1 MESEE
6 RREAR
11 PSQSRDCRK
20 CCSIESAE
28 QREVQFSKQRERDKT
43 QRTTQFTAQWEG
55 LAAAKTASG
64 SGMQRRDRRWH
75 LRL

>member
-11 PSQSRDCRK
+11 LSQGRDCDRE

-28 QREVQFSKQRERDKT
+28 QREVQFLKQRERD
-43 QRTTQFTAQWEG
+43 RTWCATQFTAQ
-55 LAAAKTASG
+55 
-64 SGMQRRDRRWH
+64 
-75 LRL
+75 